1 MKLTKRL
8 FILLISLLI
17 LPVQIFAYSPA
28 ANRNDTVYFTDGSYS
43 TIQIEIIETRT
54 LSTLSARKIHTH
66 YNPLGNELWSVAL
79 NTTFSYDG
87 QTSTCDVANITIHIS
102 GSGWY
107 TVSRSASRDGNTGS
121 CSVVM
126 GYKLFGI
133 TTDKKTVEMS
143 ISCDKNGNIS

>member
-1 MKLTKRL
+1 MKLAKRL

-17 LPVQIFAYSPA
+17 IPVQIFAYSPTA
-28 ANRNDTVYFTDGSYS
+28 SIPDTVYFTDGSYS
-43 TIQIEIIETRT
+43 IIQIEIIETRA
-54 LSTLSARKIHTH
+54 LSTTSAKKIHTH
-66 YNPLGNELWSVAL
+66 YDSLGNEVWSVAL

-87 QTSTCDVANITIHIS
+87 QTSKCDVANITINIS

-121 CSVVM
+121 CTVVM

>member
-1 MKLTKRL
+1 MKLLRK
-8 FILLISLLI
+8 I
-17 LPVQIFAYSPA
+17 LPIVLLFALLPLPVRGV
-28 ANRNDTVYFTDGSYS
+28 ANEEYTYYADGSYIMMFDTVLENRSGS
-43 TIQIEIIETRT
+43 TKQISRT
-54 LSTLSARKIHTH
+54 AVHH
-66 YNPLGNELWSVAL
+66 NALGVEQWRVTL

-87 QTSTCDVANITIHIS
+87 QTSKCDVANITINIS

-107 TVSRSASRDGNTGS
+107 TVSRSASRDGDTGS
-121 CSVVM
+121 CTVVM